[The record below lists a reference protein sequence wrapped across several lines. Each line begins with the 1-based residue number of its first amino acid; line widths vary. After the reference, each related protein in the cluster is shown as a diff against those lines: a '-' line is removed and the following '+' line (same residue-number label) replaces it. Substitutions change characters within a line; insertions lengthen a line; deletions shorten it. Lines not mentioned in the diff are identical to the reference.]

1 MLCFSG
7 GPEGQ
12 TFGSKQENFSQ
23 FDWRKTRQTNQIK
36 NDASRCGTK
45 ALSFKTKRRLCVEEW
60 SIVRHQTWLLLL
72 LLFPNVSTAAWKTSL
87 HYRTGTQLHKYMIQ
101 IVCDDKNS
109 TINNNTN
116 IDGRFLEIGDP
127 KKPPHIFQ
135 SGFKICFLFLSRTI
149 ILTKKHKD

>member
-45 ALSFKTKRRLCVEEW
+45 ALSFKTKRRLCVGRVVNRKA
-60 SIVRHQTWLLLL
+60 SNMTFTSFT
-72 LLFPNVSTAAWKTSL
+72 FPNVSTAAWKTSL

-127 KKPPHIFQ
+127 KKKLIFR

>member
-1 MLCFSG
+1 MLGFSG

-36 NDASRCGTK
+36 NDANRCGTK
-45 ALSFKTKRRLCVEEW
+45 ALSFKTKRRLCVG
-60 SIVRHQTWLLLL
+60 SVVNRKASNMTFTSFT
-72 LLFPNVSTAAWKTSL
+72 FPNVSTAAWKTSL

-101 IVCDDKNS
+101 IVCDDENS

-127 KKPPHIFQ
+127 KKTHF
-135 SGFKICFLFLSRTI
+135 SEWF
-149 ILTKKHKD
+149 